1 MAHEWCLLSPWRS
14 KDKYLIEKPGSCCIE
29 MTCLPGR
36 QGVHDCGWTTVGQE
50 ESRVGSSQPV
60 GLPGGA
66 QRPLPSSSRGVSES
80 EERAFVVH
88 QAYKSIRP
96 GQRSCKSKELNRK
109 PLTNPQPPP
118 PLGKPP
124 ADPTRDSSF
133 YHRQV
138 QPSDTQFSS
147 LLTSTTVREKSQ
159 VPQVSWGEVEDRRTT
174 NTFPTEGL

>member
-1 MAHEWCLLSPWRS
+1 MERTGPSLRPENAPVAHEWCLLSPWRS
-14 KDKYLIEKPGSCCIE
+14 KDNYLIEKPGSCCIE

-36 QGVHDCGWTTVGQE
+36 QGVHDCRWTTVGQE

-60 GLPGGA
+60 GA

-109 PLTNPQPPP
+109 PLTNPQNAPLEKNHLPTPPGIP
-118 PLGKPP
+118 AFTIARFSQATHSFPL
-124 ADPTRDSSF
+124 
-133 YHRQV
+133 
-138 QPSDTQFSS
+138 SS
-147 LLTSTTVREKSQ
+147 LQ
-159 VPQVSWGEVEDRRTT
+159 PQ
-174 NTFPTEGL
+174 